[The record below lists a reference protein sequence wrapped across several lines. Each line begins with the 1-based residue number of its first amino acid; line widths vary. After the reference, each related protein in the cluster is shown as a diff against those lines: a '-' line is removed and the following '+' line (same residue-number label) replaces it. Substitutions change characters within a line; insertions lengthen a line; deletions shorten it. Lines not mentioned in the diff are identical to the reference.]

1 MDNCLFCS
9 IAAGQK
15 GTLRYQDD
23 AVAAFDDIAPKAP
36 VHILI
41 VPKKHIESVATLED
55 GDEQLVGHLV
65 ATAKQ
70 LAEELKIAADGYRLV
85 FNTRQ
90 HGGQVV
96 DHIHLHLLGGQPLGH
111 MV

>member
-9 IAAGQK
+9 IAAGEK

-23 AVAAFDDIAPKAP
+23 AVVAFDDIAPKAP

-41 VPKKHIESVATLED
+41 VPKKHIESVATLAD
-55 GDEQLVGHLV
+55 GDEQLVGHMV
-65 ATAKQ
+65 RIAKQ
-70 LAEELKIAADGYRLV
+70 LAEERKIADDGYRLV
-85 FNTRQ
+85 LNTRK